1 MESDNLKTVLV
12 KLASFCHQLSENQTD
27 LARILLNEIP
37 SLSKESQDTARSI
50 VQKNEKLRDAM
61 GDVGRDLAGW
71 I

>member
-50 VQKNEKLRDAM
+50 VQHNEKLRDAM
-61 GDVGRDLAGW
+61 GDVGRDVAGW

>member
-50 VQKNEKLRDAM
+50 EQHNEKLRDAM

>member
-50 VQKNEKLRDAM
+50 VQHNEKLHDGARALLD
-61 GDVGRDLAGW
+61 R
-71 I
+71 

>member
-27 LARILLNEIP
+27 LARILLKEIP
-37 SLSKESQDTARSI
+37 SLSKESQDAARGI
-50 VQKNEKLRDAM
+50 VEHNEKLRDAI
-61 GDVGRDLAGW
+61 GDVGRDLAAW

>member
-12 KLASFCHQLSENQTD
+12 KLASFCHQLSDNQTD

-50 VQKNEKLRDAM
+50 VQHNEKLRDAM

>member
-27 LARILLNEIP
+27 LARIISKEIP
-37 SLSKESQDTARSI
+37 SISKESQDTAKWI
-50 VQKNEKLRDAM
+50 VEHNEKLRDAM
-61 GDVGRDLAGW
+61 GDVGRDLASW

>member
-1 MESDNLKTVLV
+1 MESDNLKTVLD

-50 VQKNEKLRDAM
+50 VQHNEKLRDAM